1 MQANSSK
8 PTAQQ
13 PGQPAQPAQSGQQ
26 PQGLTIRN
34 VDRPECQEVFAD
46 SVTSLYFDGQ
56 TLRLE
61 LSVTRFDEVKPN
73 TPVTARRYPACRLV
87 LSPAAALELINRT
100 QQIGAALKQANTAQP
115 KATEAQNKS
124 SSLPRDNDAPIM

>member
-1 MQANSSK
+1 MMQANSSK
-8 PTAQQ
+8 PVGQQ
-13 PGQPAQPAQSGQQ
+13 PGQPAQAGQQ

-34 VDRPECQEVFAD
+34 VDRPECQEIFAD

-73 TPVTARRYPACRLV
+73 TAVTARRYPACRLV

-124 SSLPRDNDAPIM
+124 SSPPRDNDAPII

>member
-1 MQANSSK
+1 MEGNSSK
-8 PTAQQ
+8 PTAQPQ
-13 PGQPAQPAQSGQQ
+13 GQSAQPAPQ
-26 PQGLTIRN
+26 PQGLTIRT
-34 VDRPECQEVFAD
+34 VDRPECQEIFAD

-61 LSVTRFDEVKPN
+61 MSVTRFDEVKPN

-100 QQIGAALKQANTAQP
+100 QQIAAALKQANTAQAKP
-115 KATEAQNKS
+115 TEDQNKS
-124 SSLPRDNDAPIM
+124 SGPVRDNDASIM